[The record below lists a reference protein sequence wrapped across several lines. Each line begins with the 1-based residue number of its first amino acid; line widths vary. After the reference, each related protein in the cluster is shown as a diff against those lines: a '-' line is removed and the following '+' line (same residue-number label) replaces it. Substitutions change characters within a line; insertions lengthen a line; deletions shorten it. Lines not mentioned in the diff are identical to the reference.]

1 MSFKPGPDENQR
13 KQMQPFKGTTILIGS
28 FNDDYVK
35 FWSRVCKLGGCG
47 LVRTVKSDDDITQSL
62 KGFML
67 TQPDFPESIKS
78 KADFFNIPSV
88 STNWVVECLIVG
100 DIVEHNSHQKLTQT
114 FQEDL

>member
-1 MSFKPGPDENQR
+1 MQCKPGPDENQR

-35 FWSRVCKLGGCG
+35 FWSRVSKLGGA
-47 LVRTVKSDDDITQSL
+47 LVRTIKSDEDISSSL
-62 KGFML
+62 KGLML

-100 DIVEHNSHQKLTQT
+100 DIVEHNAHPKLTQT